1 MFSCCRARDVPP
13 CHRTFLL
20 QPLALPPRC
29 FFFLRLWPKTFELEL
44 DRHERAAATCWKGI
58 SLETKRNAAER

>member
-20 QPLALPPRC
+20 PPLALRVVSV
-29 FFFLRLWPKTFELEL
+29 FLRLSPKTFELEL

-58 SLETKRNAAER
+58 ILETKRNAAER

>member
-20 QPLALPPRC
+20 PPLRVVSVSV
-29 FFFLRLWPKTFELEL
+29 FLRLWPKTFELEL
-44 DRHERAAATCWKGI
+44 DRHERGLQQTCWKGI
-58 SLETKRNAAER
+58 ILETKRNAAER